1 MGRRTCYIYLFGD
14 QTGDFDAC
22 LRHLF
27 QAKAN
32 PLLTSFFERCYYAIR
47 QEITN
52 LLPSQQQAFPRFTSV
67 VDLLAKSRETG
78 PNPALESALTCIYQL
93 GCFIK

>member
-1 MGRRTCYIYLFGD
+1 MGSTRCVYLFGD
-14 QTGDFDAC
+14 QTGDFGAG

-27 QAKAN
+27 QAKTN
-32 PLLTSFFERCYYAIR
+32 SLLTSFFERCYYAMR
-47 QEITN
+47 QEISK
-52 LLPSQQQAFPRFTSV
+52 LPPSQQQAFPRFASV
-67 VDLLAKSRETG
+67 VELLARSRDSG